1 MISFAS
7 LSLSTAIENETLE
20 LFASLTFPGA
30 AASTRFASRLAPLVV
45 DELVV
50 IEELVEPPPPPPP
63 PHPAAAIAAAAAS
76 TTPTRSRISTSSPLA
91 ATWSS

>member
-50 IEELVEPPPPPPP
+50 VEELVELPPPPP
-63 PHPAAAIAAAAAS
+63 PHPAAAIAAAAAR
-76 TTPTRSRISTSSPLA
+76 TTPTRSRINTSSPLA